1 MMKVTELLG
10 KKVLDKNAISVGKV
24 SDLDIDAVEG
34 TVGSIT
40 ISSSDFSIGRDDF
53 EITNLDIDQVGDYVL
68 LKIEKA
74 ELDLRAESAQD
85 QEKRK
90 LKL

>member
-1 MMKVTELLG
+1 MKVTEILG
-10 KKVLDKNAISVGKV
+10 KKVLDKNAMGVGKV
-24 SDLDIDAVEG
+24 SDMDIDAVEG
-34 TVGSIT
+34 TVATIT

-53 EITNLDIDQVGDYVL
+53 EITNQDIDQVGDYVL
-68 LKIEKA
+68 LKIEKV

-85 QEKRK
+85 PEKRK

>member
-1 MMKVTELLG
+1 MKVTEILG
-10 KKVLDKNAISVGKV
+10 KKVLDKNAMGVGKV
-24 SDLDIDAVEG
+24 SDMDIDAVEG
-34 TVGSIT
+34 TVATIT

-53 EITNLDIDQVGDYVL
+53 EITNQDIDQVGDYIL

-85 QEKRK
+85 PEKRK

>member
-1 MMKVTELLG
+1 MKVTELLG
-10 KKVLDKNAISVGKV
+10 KKVLDKNAMGVGKV
-24 SDLDIDAVEG
+24 SDMDIDAVEG

-40 ISSSDFSIGRDDF
+40 ISSSDFSISRDDY
-53 EITNLDIDQVGDYVL
+53 EIINQDIDQVGDYVL

-74 ELDLRAESAQD
+74 ELDLRAESSQD
-85 QEKRK
+85 PEKRK